1 MCLPY
6 LRQREL
12 GSFAMDIDLVE
23 RVKQDTASA
32 ALAAVM
38 AEAAASPPRRLAGQ
52 VRRPVA
58 ADARRLAALFSE
70 MQRHYGEPVSDGMA
84 AAAAAFACRP
94 APAASSFE
102 PRTLIAVDA
111 DGQILGSIVLNV
123 TFPARMLARSLYVRD
138 LYVAAAAR
146 RRGVARALL
155 RAAARLTLE
164 EGFCA
169 LDWTTDAANAGA
181 RMMYEGAGA
190 RQVGRVF
197 YRLAGEDLSR
207 AAA

>member
-1 MCLPY
+1 
-6 LRQREL
+6 
-12 GSFAMDIDLVE
+12 MDLDDHAQSNV
-23 RVKQDTASA
+23 
-32 ALAAVM
+32 
-38 AEAAASPPRRLAGQ
+38 AEAGPWNPAHQCAATPRRHRAAE

-58 ADARRLAALFSE
+58 ADIRRLAAHLSE
-70 MQRHYGEPVSDGMA
+70 MQQHYGEPVSDSMA
-84 AAAAAFACRP
+84 AEAAAIACRP

-155 RAAARLTLE
+155 RAAARLTIQ

-169 LDWTTDAANAGA
+169 LDWTTDAANGGA
-181 RMMYEGAGA
+181 RTMYEGAGA